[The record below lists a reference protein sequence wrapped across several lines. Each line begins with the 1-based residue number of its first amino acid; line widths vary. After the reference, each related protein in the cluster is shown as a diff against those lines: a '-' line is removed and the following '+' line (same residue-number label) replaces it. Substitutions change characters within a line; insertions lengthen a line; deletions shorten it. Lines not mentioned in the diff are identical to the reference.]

1 MFVVPLTDSVRTAQ
15 KTDGGGEDD
24 VIVNEVNGDTSA
36 EKVVN
41 QEEAMEEGGLRT
53 VTCEQF

>member
-41 QEEAMEEGGLRT
+41 QEAMEEGGLRT